1 MQREVWS
8 DLDHRLI
15 ADAQGA
21 LKKVINIEAVKT
33 SIYNILGTRR
43 GERVMVPSF
52 ASRFGGF
59 VFENITPEMV
69 NLLADEVKDV
79 IVRWDDRVEVVAV
92 DFNAVPDKNMIDISV
107 EFRILGYENIFN
119 LDFRLGGD
127 NG

>member
-43 GERVMVPSF
+43 GERVMLPEF

-79 IVRWDDRVEVVAV
+79 IVRWDDRVEVVAL